1 MNINTYASTL
11 DPSALIPSFPYVSGK
26 DIIVGNTESTTT
38 SSKELEKRIE
48 ELEQQVK
55 KLTNLLIDKTDS
67 EQNTDLGFIVCDLE
81 K

>member
-1 MNINTYASTL
+1 MNIDTYASTL
-11 DPSALIPSFPYVSGK
+11 DLSTLTPSFTYISK
-26 DIIVGNTESTTT
+26 DMLVNAAESTTT